1 MAADI
6 AEVER
11 RLWSVADQL
20 RANSGLK
27 PSEYSRPVLGLLF
40 LRYADAKFAE
50 AERGLKLKPGSR
62 LTPGPDAYK
71 AKGVLFLTPEARFF
85 HLRDLPEGANIGRAL
100 NQAMNDI
107 EAVNPEVADALPK
120 NYQDVPNSVLIELI
134 KLLDPVDLEG
144 DAFGRVYEFMMGEFA
159 MQEMQKGGE
168 FYTPSAIVRLI
179 VEIIEPYHGRILDP
193 ACGSGGM
200 FVHSANFV
208 REHKHEPGKEL
219 SIFGIEKTRETL
231 RLAKMNLGIH
241 GLSGEIKEA
250 NSYYEDPFE
259 CVGRFDFVM
268 ANPPFNVDGVEKGK
282 LAKDPRF
289 PFGLPTPDNANY
301 VWIELFYAALG
312 PKGRAGFVMANSAA
326 DARGSELEIRKKLVE
341 SGAVDVIVSV
351 GPNFFYTVT
360 LPCTLWFFDR
370 AKANGPHGDEVLFI
384 DARRIFRQIDRAHRE
399 FTPSQIEFLANI
411 VRLWRK
417 TETFFDRSSSAEVN
431 ANFPDG
437 KYRDVLGLC
446 RLAHRNEI
454 EAKGWSLNPGRYV
467 GLAAGIPDHTDF
479 RERLEE
485 LQEELEKLNGEA
497 AALQS
502 RIAQHVAEILS
513 A

>member
-50 AERGLKLKPGSR
+50 AEAALKPKPGSR
-62 LTPGPDAYK
+62 LTLGPDAFK
-71 AKGVLFLTPEARFF
+71 ARGVLYLTPEARFS
-85 HLRDLPEGANIGRAL
+85 HLRDLPEGSNIGRAL
-100 NQAMNDI
+100 NQAMTDI
-107 EAVNPEVADALPK
+107 ENANPEVADALPK
-120 NYQDVPNSVLIELI
+120 NYQDVPNPVLIELI

-168 FYTPSAIVRLI
+168 FYTPAAIVRLI

-219 SIFGIEKTRETL
+219 SVFGIEKTRETL
-231 RLAKMNLGIH
+231 RLAKMNLAIH

-259 CVGRFDFVM
+259 CLGRFDFVM
-268 ANPPFNVDGVEKGK
+268 ANPPFNVDGVDKDR
-282 LAKDPRF
+282 LAGDARF
-289 PFGLPTPDNANY
+289 PFGLPTLDNGNY
-301 VWIELFYAALG
+301 LWIELFYSALAA
-312 PKGRAGFVMANSAA
+312 KGRAGFVMANSAA
-326 DARGSELEIRKKLVE
+326 DARGSELEIRKKLIE

-351 GPNFFYTVT
+351 GTNFFYTVT
-360 LPCTLWFFDR
+360 LPCTLWFFDKGKTKGR
-370 AKANGPHGDEVLFI
+370 RDDEVLFI
-384 DARRIFRQIDRAHRE
+384 DARHIFRQIDRAHRD
-399 FTPSQIEFLANI
+399 FTSSQVELLANI
-411 VRLWRK
+411 VRKWRG
-417 TETFFDRSSSAEVN
+417 TETFIDKGSSSDMKLH
-431 ANFPDG
+431 FPDD
-437 KYRDVLGLC
+437 KYVNVPGLC
-446 RLAHRNEI
+446 YRASRKEI
-454 EAKGWSLNPGRYV
+454 EAQGWSLNPGRYV
-467 GLAAGIPDHTDF
+467 GVAPGLADDIDF
-479 RERLEE
+479 REQLEA
-485 LQEELEKLNGEA
+485 LQEELETLNGEA
-497 AALQS
+497 AVLQS
-502 RIAQHVAEILS
+502 RIAQNVAELLNT
-513 A
+513 